1 MVQCGACAGTLFGP
15 FFRANEASISGL
27 YLAAPV
33 IPSEPATIS
42 LEYCKTCGLIRQ
54 VPGQTIRLNY
64 DRIVRGTAQQLPSY
78 TADIL
83 STLTEFGVRP
93 DDFILEVG
101 ANDGTFLR
109 ELRSRGYRNLLGVE
123 PSKQLADISRES
135 GLDIWDTYFDRRTA
149 AEIRTTRGPARAV
162 ICRHT
167 LEHVPDIFELTKGIA
182 EVLSETGLSLVEVPD
197 TDWVV
202 TNLFAHELWDEHIS
216 YLRPR
221 SLSKLIENCG
231 LKPIRLERIRFRD
244 TRNLLC
250 WSTPA
255 PAPAPAST
263 TSYLVDDEA
272 SFEDLERFQGRWD
285 AFSERLRSV
294 VNAGPKPVVGIGAS
308 HIQLN
313 FLNFTGLGASVDMLI
328 DDDKSKAEHFAPLAK
343 PTPIR
348 STAEIL
354 ATVRSGTLLR
364 TAFPYPDWEDRIEE
378 ALRIQGV
385 RSIKP
390 YDILRPLQ

>member
-1 MVQCGACAGTLFGP
+1 MVRCGACAGADFGP
-15 FFRANEASISGL
+15 FFRAHEASVSGV
-27 YLAAPV
+27 YLTAPV
-33 IPSEPATIS
+33 IANEPATIE

-54 VPGQTIRLNY
+54 APGQAIRLNY

-109 ELRSRGYRNLLGVE
+109 ELRSCGYQNLLGVE
-123 PSKQLADISRES
+123 PSKQLADISRKS
-135 GLDIWDTYFDRRTA
+135 GLDIRDTYFDRRIA
-149 AEIRTTRGPARAV
+149 ADIRASRGPARAV

-167 LEHVPDIFELTKGIA
+167 LEHVPDIFELAKGIA
-182 EVLSETGLSLVEVPD
+182 EVLSEAGLSLIEVPD

-216 YLRPR
+216 YFRPR

-250 WSTPA
+250 WSTSA
-255 PAPAPAST
+255 PALAS
-263 TSYLVDDEA
+263 SARCRVDDEA
-272 SFEDLERFQGRWD
+272 SFEDVERFQKRWD
-285 AFSERLRSV
+285 AFSERLRSA
-294 VNAGPKPVVGIGAS
+294 VNAGPKPIIGIGAS

-313 FLNFTGLGASVDMLI
+313 FLNFTGLGASVDTLI
-328 DDDKSKAEHFAPLAK
+328 DDDKSKAERFAPLTN

-378 ALRIQGV
+378 ALRTYGV

-390 YDILRPLQ
+390 YDILRSL